1 VKFLAPTCP
10 DEALTV
16 LVNDSG
22 AYKLMLTGVIGLA
35 EGNKNYETLRF
46 HIYHAC
52 KAAFDAY
59 GAARQALTSRL
70 IPRICEHY
78 WYEASGLEW
87 SEKDARALYDITP
100 DWAKAQLDRKPKEP
114 AMAASKTPTFK
125 VGDKVRIINKPYN
138 PSPAFA
144 SSGAMDSYVGDGRI
158 YTVAYT
164 EHNEIRLEEAR
175 YGTNNEDYW
184 YWDPRCLELAND
196 STSTQVTQS
205 EKEITVANPKAP
217 IEHITFIYGVER
229 KDVTD
234 DQIFEHIRNLENQ
247 IKDLEKI
254 DNKPKKLKDK
264 IKSLKNNIDD
274 LIKLVDGDTVSE

>member
-22 AYKLMLTGVIGLA
+22 AYKLMLTGVTGLA
-35 EGNKNYETLRF
+35 KGNKNYETLRF
-46 HIYHAC
+46 HVYHAC
-52 KAAFDAY
+52 KVAFDAY

-70 IPRICEHY
+70 IPRICQYY
-78 WYEASGLEW
+78 WREASGLEW
-87 SEKDARALYDITP
+87 SEEDARALYDITP
-100 DWAKAQLDRKPKEP
+100 DWAKAQLEHKPKEEK
-114 AMAASKTPTFK
+114 MNIEHMFK
-125 VGDKVRIINKPYN
+125 KGDKVKIVKSIPT
-138 PSPAFA
+138 A
-144 SSGAMDSYVGDGRI
+144 SVGWMPKMNTYVNNNNIYDVDTIYSKSVRLSGIDYAWPV
-158 YTVAYT
+158 
-164 EHNEIRLEEAR
+164 EA
-175 YGTNNEDYW
+175 
-184 YWDPRCLELAND
+184 LELVTH
-196 STSTQVTQS
+196 SPIQVTQS